1 MRPARIT
8 RGKPTPPAPARVVFL
23 ALEQEHV
30 ITQQDERIRARTGA
44 PDMTMVV
51 HIVGRDQRHH
61 ITAAQATLVRKAE
74 LGMGHQGIRL

>member
-1 MRPARIT
+1 
-8 RGKPTPPAPARVVFL
+8 
-23 ALEQEHV
+23 
-30 ITQQDERIRARTGA
+30 
-44 PDMTMVV
+44 V